1 MLKALDQAVMAFE
14 LGETPVGAVL
24 VVENRIISRA
34 HNRMETDHDP
44 TAHAEILAIREA
56 SRILGDWRLLCSTL
70 YVTLEP
76 CVMCASALL
85 HARVPRVVYA
95 AEDSHWG
102 AFGSLFDLSCDPRL
116 NHRIEVVGGVMK
128 DKAISLMTN
137 FFRRIRPK

>member
-1 MLKALDQAVMAFE
+1 MLEALDQAMIAFQ
-14 LGETPVGAVL
+14 LDETPVGAVL
-24 VVENRIISRA
+24 VIENQIISRA

-56 SRILGDWRLLCSTL
+56 STILGDWRLLYSTL

-116 NHRIEVVGGVMK
+116 NHEIEVVRGVMN
-128 DKAISLMTN
+128 DRAISLMSR
-137 FFRRIRPK
+137 FFKRLRPH